1 VEDMHIQLKGTDTA
15 KPNQNS
21 LIHAVRDSVRKSI
34 TILANQPP
42 DWISKNGSNPFLSAL
57 RPSELIKS
65 P

>member
-1 VEDMHIQLKGTDTA
+1 MHIQLKGTDTA

-42 DWISKNGSNPFLSAL
+42 DWISKNGSNPSQAHITA
-57 RPSELIKS
+57 SQNYMNY
-65 P
+65 